1 MLRRAARRAR
11 QAGLHQVAGLARM
24 DACRLAFPDAWFDVV
39 VAPFVLTVLPQPQA
53 SLDEWLRVLR
63 PGGEIVLVI
72 APPQAPAQPSA
83 DDADALLRQAL
94 ARASLKDAVGE
105 VAQATGLP
113 RRDLYQ
119 RALALAKEESG
130 ETQHGAPR

>member
-1 MLRRAARRAR
+1 M
-11 QAGLHQVAGLARM
+11 
-24 DACRLAFPDAWFDVV
+24 
-39 VAPFVLTVLPQPQA
+39 
-53 SLDEWLRVLR
+53 
-63 PGGEIVLVI
+63 LVI

-94 ARASLKDAVGE
+94 ARVSLKDAVGE

-119 RALALAKEESG
+119 RALALVEEQNQ
-130 ETQHGAPR
+130 ETNNGAPR